1 MTTIPIIL
9 GENSYNIT
17 VGRDILQNAGELFRL
32 DRRVVIITD
41 DGVPSEYAEAV
52 RAKCAEGRIITVP
65 VGEGSKS
72 LDTYGRVLDEII
84 AFGLTRTD
92 ALVAVGG
99 GVVGDLTGFI
109 ASTYMRGIDFYNIPT
124 TLLSQVD
131 SSIGGKCAVNHA
143 GVKNIVGAFYQPR
156 GVLIDLSLLKT
167 LNERQ
172 ISAGLAEALKMA
184 VTFDDALFEKFE
196 RLSTE
201 ELVCEDMIVSALNI
215 KKGVVEKDERECGLR
230 RALNFGHTF
239 GHAVEAKE
247 EMSGL
252 LHGECV
258 AIGMCYVSARSVKER
273 LIPVLKKLSLP
284 TEYNG
289 DIDGALS
296 LVFHDKKCEGRT
308 VSVILCDEIGSCREE
323 KMSISEFTKMI
334 KDGGLSI

>member
-9 GENSYNIT
+9 GESSYNIT
-17 VGRDILQNAGELFRL
+17 VGRDILNKAGELFDL
-32 DRRVVIITD
+32 NRRVVIITD
-41 DGVPSEYAEAV
+41 EGVPREYSEAV
-52 RAKCAEGRIITVP
+52 KALCAECKIITVP
-65 VGEGSKS
+65 CGEGSKS
-72 LDTYGRVLDEII
+72 LSVYGRVIDEII

-99 GVVGDLTGFI
+99 GVVGDLTGFV

-184 VTFDDALFEKFE
+184 VTFDEALFEKFE
-196 RLSTE
+196 RLSAE
-201 ELVCEDMIVSALNI
+201 ELICEDVITSALNI
-215 KKGVVEKDERECGLR
+215 KKRVVEEDEREGGLR
-230 RALNFGHTF
+230 RVLNFGHTF
-239 GHAVEAKE
+239 GHAIEAKE

-258 AIGMCYVSARSVKER
+258 AIGMCYVSAVSVKKR
-273 LIPVLKKLSLP
+273 LLPVLQKLILP
-284 TEYNG
+284 TEYKG
-289 DIDGALS
+289 DIDGALE
-296 LVFHDKKCEGRT
+296 LVFHDKKCAGNSI
-308 VSVILCDEIGSCREE
+308 SVIFCDEIGSYREE
-323 KMSISEFTKMI
+323 KMSVADFAKMI
-334 KDGGLSI
+334 KNGGISI